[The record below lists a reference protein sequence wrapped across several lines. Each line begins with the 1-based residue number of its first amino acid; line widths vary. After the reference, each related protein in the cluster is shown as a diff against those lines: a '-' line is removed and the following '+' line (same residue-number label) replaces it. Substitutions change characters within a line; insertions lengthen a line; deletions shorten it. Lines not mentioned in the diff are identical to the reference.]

1 MPVPHELRLDTQAN
15 AVGALANTTVDPDDR
30 AVCAARAARPASACD
45 TTVALL
51 PLAGASMDASVGA
64 SHRAL

>member
-1 MPVPHELRLDTQAN
+1 MPVPHEVSLDAAAK
-15 AVGALANTTVDPDDR
+15 AVGAMANTTVDQDDR
-30 AVCAARAARPASACD
+30 AVCAARAARRASACD

-64 SHRAL
+64 SHWAL